1 MEQIEASIARYIL
14 SAAGA
19 GVTPYYNDLEE
30 GFKVPSVF
38 FPETETG
45 TTRED
50 FDTYAFNNAWYVK
63 FFHSTTD
70 QAKALAKKVL
80 AKIVGGRYY
89 VPIVNEDG
97 TYTNRK
103 IRISRAEI
111 KKIDSGVYQMWLDWD
126 ESYEYDDLSNKSEK
140 MQTYDISLN
149 FKKEV

>member
-1 MEQIEASIARYIL
+1 MEQIAASIARYIL
-14 SAAGA
+14 TAAGNI
-19 GVTPYYNDLEE
+19 TPYYNDLKE

-38 FPETETG
+38 FPEFEVG

-63 FFHSTTD
+63 FFHSTTE
-70 QAKALAKKVL
+70 QANALAKRVL

-89 VPIVNEDG
+89 VPILNKDG
-97 TYTNRK
+97 TDTGRK

-111 KKIDSGVYQMWLDWD
+111 KKVDDGVYQMWLDWD
-126 ESYEYDDLSNKSEK
+126 ESYEYDDLSNKPEK

-149 FKKEV
+149 LKKEV

>member
-1 MEQIEASIARYIL
+1 MEQIAASIARYIL
-14 SAAGA
+14 TAAGNI
-19 GVTPYYNDLEE
+19 TPYYNDLKE

-38 FPETETG
+38 FPEFEVG

-63 FFHSTTD
+63 FFHSTTE
-70 QAKALAKKVL
+70 QANALAKRVL

-89 VPIVNEDG
+89 VPILNKDG
-97 TYTNRK
+97 TDTGRK

-111 KKIDSGVYQMWLDWD
+111 KKVDDGVYQMWLDWD
-126 ESYEYDDLSNKSEK
+126 ESYEYDDLSDKSEK

-149 FKKEV
+149 LKE